1 MLKVFGKTDKNFNS
15 NGDIILQP
23 LKAKVRKVDNGDFYL
38 NLECGLEY
46 INYIVEGSIIVAPT
60 PSGEQAFRI
69 GNVEKSKTKL
79 KTKAWHVS
87 YDSKNYLIVDS
98 YVVDMNCAGAL
109 NHLLNATEPAN
120 PFTAFSDVTKVDS
133 YRCVRTSLYEAIM
146 TVLERWGGHIVRDNF
161 TIAIWQSIGQDNGVV
176 IRYAKNLE
184 DISSSEDWSNV
195 VTKLLPT
202 GKDGIMLNALDPHA
216 SIYLESATSYSLP
229 YTKTVS
235 FEQDI
240 DENNYLNP
248 DGTINQYAYTQALVN
263 DLRAQAQAYLD
274 ENCVPQVNYTLKANI
289 QQVTDIGDVIEV
301 IDERLGIDLFTNVI
315 AFEYDCILERYTQVE
330 FGNFTK
336 NLSNYSSSMSTKIN
350 AVETQ
355 SQQSSQAIWN
365 TLEKSY
371 VVYSGDKILVLESL
385 PEAQATDVLKIGPEG
400 IGSSNA
406 GTSGTYDA
414 IIGID
419 GTVYL
424 NTNKLLIDSEYLE
437 DFIISE
443 GTSSG
448 WHKKEYK
455 SGSVELDTKQTLNS
469 LSWTS
474 FINYQDANA
483 QTVDLL
489 YSTTKT
495 IALPIDVANA
505 KVTATISDTS
515 DAWVSSVTISV
526 DELTIQIIS
535 NDELTSVDVSIH
547 VQGEVSN
554 D

>member
-1 MLKVFGKTDKNFNS
+1 MPMIKIFAQTDQNFTS
-15 NGDIILQP
+15 NGDVVIHP
-23 LKAKVRKVDNGDFYL
+23 LKAKVHKEDNADFYL
-38 NLECGLEY
+38 DLECGLEY
-46 INYIVEGSIIVAPT
+46 VNIIVEGNIIIAPT

-202 GKDGIMLNALDPHA
+202 GKDGIMLNALDPHT

-229 YTKTVS
+229 YTKTRS
-235 FEQDI
+235 FDQEI

-315 AFEYDCILERYTQVE
+315 AFDYDCILERYTLVE

-336 NLSNYSSSMSTKIN
+336 KLSNYSSSVSAKIN

-371 VVYSGDKILVLESL
+371 VVYSGDKIVVLDDL
-385 PEAQATDVLKIGPEG
+385 PEADAVNVLKIGADG
-400 IGSSNA
+400 IQSSNN
-406 GTSGTYDA
+406 GVSGTYKP

-419 GTVYL
+419 GALY
-424 NTNKLLIDSEYLE
+424 IGGEQIA
-437 DFIISE
+437 DFIVDE
-443 GTSSG
+443 GTSSD
-448 WHKKEYK
+448 WNFKKYLN
-455 SGSVELDTKQTLNS
+455 GSCELDATITMSS
-469 LSWTS
+469 LSWS
-474 FINYQDANA
+474 SYLSYEDASA

-489 YSTTKT
+489 FSASKSIDLPFDIAGAIATVQVTGSTVAWVTNVQEQTDSIT
-495 IALPIDVANA
+495 IGLV
-505 KVTATISDTS
+505 SDTQ
-515 DAWVSSVTISV
+515 SSS
-526 DELTIQIIS
+526 LTV
-535 NDELTSVDVSIH
+535 NVH
-547 VQGEVSN
+547 VYGAIE
-554 D
+554 

>member
-1 MLKVFGKTDKNFNS
+1 MIKIFNQTDKNFLT
-15 NGDIILQP
+15 NGDVVIHPLQ
-23 LKAKVRKVDNGDFYL
+23 AKIHKEDNGEYYLDFV
-38 NLECGLEY
+38 CGLDY
-46 INYIVEGSIIVAPT
+46 IDYIVEGNIIVAPT

-133 YRCVRTSLYEAIM
+133 YRCVRTSMYEAIM

-202 GKDGIMLNALDPHA
+202 GKDGIMLNALDPHT

-235 FEQDI
+235 FDQEI

-263 DLRAQAQAYLD
+263 DLRAQAQAYID

-315 AFEYDCILERYTQVE
+315 AFDYDCILERYTQVE

-336 NLSNYSSSMSTKIN
+336 KLSNYSSSVSAKIN

-371 VVYSGDKILVLESL
+371 VVYSGDKILVLDDL
-385 PEAQATDVLKIGPEG
+385 PEADAVDVLKIGADG
-400 IGSSNA
+400 IQSSNN
-406 GTSGTYDA
+406 GVSGTYKP

-419 GTVYL
+419 GAIY
-424 NTNKLLIDSEYLE
+424 IGGEQIA
-437 DFIISE
+437 DFIVDE

-448 WHKKEYK
+448 WNFKKYLN
-455 SGSVELDTKQTLNS
+455 GSCELDATITLSS
-469 LSWTS
+469 LSWS
-474 FINYQDANA
+474 SYLSYEDASA

-489 YSTTKT
+489 FSASKSIDLPFDIAGAIATVQVAGST
-495 IALPIDVANA
+495 V
-505 KVTATISDTS
+505 
-515 DAWVSSVTISV
+515 AWVTNVQEQTDSVTIGLVS
-526 DELTIQIIS
+526 DTQSSSLTV
-535 NDELTSVDVSIH
+535 NVH
-547 VQGEVSN
+547 VYGAIE
-554 D
+554 